1 MQGRVFVYVAEHRGE
16 RRTLAGTG
24 WTADQHEPFHELK
37 GLEHSFFVEVEFGE
51 LWRLDLYQTQ
61 DGSGL
66 IALQEGIDA
75 EAPFTLGHA
84 IKGIIDLAIAH
95 PAVAETGGQ
104 GRIDER
110 M

>member
-1 MQGRVFVYVAEHRGE
+1 MAQHRSDGRA
-16 RRTLAGTG
+16 LAGTG
-24 WTADQHEPFHELK
+24 RPADQHEPFHEHK
-37 GLEHSFFVEVEFGE
+37 GLEHSLFVEVEFGE
-51 LWRLDLYQTQ
+51 LRRLDLYQTQ

-95 PAVAETGGQ
+95 PAVAETG
-104 GRIDER
+104 R
-110 M
+110 